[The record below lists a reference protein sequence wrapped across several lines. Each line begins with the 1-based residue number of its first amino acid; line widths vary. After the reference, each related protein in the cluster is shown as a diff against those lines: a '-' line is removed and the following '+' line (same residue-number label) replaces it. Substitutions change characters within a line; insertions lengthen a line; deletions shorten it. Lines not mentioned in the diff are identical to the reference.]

1 MTLSG
6 VGADGGLLFWMKRAR
21 LLCYL
26 VLCVSRAVLSVVLG
40 AWSVRFVGW
49 ADWVDCRCFLSF
61 VFLGVAR
68 CLELSPC
75 NTLGRILH
83 NVGTSQLKRRGCI
96 IHMPCMH
103 DLGRALSDDWNAR
116 RCSARHIFGRCPALY
131 FCCTSTDD
139 RLSREIRISRSF
151 RSVTPGPSFSND
163 RYQRWSNRTD
173 R

>member
-1 MTLSG
+1 MENRTARKCECRSAL
-6 VGADGGLLFWMKRAR
+6 GLACSSLAVFLVPWVV
-21 LLCYL
+21 LDCL
-26 VLCVSRAVLSVVLG
+26 VLR
-40 AWSVRFVGW
+40 
-49 ADWVDCRCFLSF
+49 D
-61 VFLGVAR
+61 
-68 CLELSPC
+68 
-75 NTLGRILH
+75 TLGRILH

-116 RCSARHIFGRCPALY
+116 RCSARHIFGRYFALY